1 MLIKLYPSDLPFN
14 FDMII
19 LTINYLFTL
28 VKKTSKYF
36 RFNLAIFFYIQNPNK
51 VLKKWPRPYSA
62 LNKQRFRH

>member
-36 RFNLAIFFYIQNPNK
+36 RFNLAIFFYIQNPSFKKINK
-51 VLKKWPRPYSA
+51 VKKNGHDHIV
-62 LNKQRFRH
+62 L